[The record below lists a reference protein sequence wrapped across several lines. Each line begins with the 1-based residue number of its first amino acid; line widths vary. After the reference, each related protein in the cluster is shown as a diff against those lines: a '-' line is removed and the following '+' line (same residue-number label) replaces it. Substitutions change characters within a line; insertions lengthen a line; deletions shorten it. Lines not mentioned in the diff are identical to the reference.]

1 MKYDLKRV
9 VKFLHE
15 LNTHNS
21 KTFMDANRDEYLKCK
36 EIWLKLIDEVVGYV
50 YSLDNSIG
58 FIDPKDTIFRINR
71 DVRFSHNKDP
81 YNSHFSSLIS
91 RNGRKSAFA
100 GYYFRINHLGELFIG
115 GGLFEPE
122 KEILENFRYYLNQ
135 ESNGNQLNKYL
146 NTKSIK
152 STFGLLEDYKLKR
165 SPRGW
170 ENSDFNDFMLYKSFV
185 LSSQSSLNDHPEI
198 VIKEKLKLLSGFIT
212 ILNNGILTKPS
223 D

>member
-1 MKYDLKRV
+1 MKYDLNRV
-9 VKFLHE
+9 VKFLNE
-15 LNTHNS
+15 LNTHNF

-36 EIWLKLIDEVVGYV
+36 EIWLSLIDEIVGYV

-100 GYYFRINHLGELFIG
+100 GYYFRINHLGELFVG

-122 KEILENFRYYLNQ
+122 KDILDNFRYYLNQ
-135 ESNGNQLNKYL
+135 EGNADHLNKYL
-146 NTKSIK
+146 NSKSILT
-152 STFGLLEDYKLKR
+152 TFGPLEGYKLKR
-165 SPRGW
+165 TPRGW
-170 ENSDFNDFMLYKSFV
+170 EDSKFTELMLYKSFV
-185 LSSQSSLNDHPEI
+185 LSSQSILNEHPEST
-198 VIKEKLKLLSGFIT
+198 VKEKLKLLNGFIT
-212 ILNNGILTKPS
+212 ILNNGILTKSS